1 MAAGGN
7 RDAIGTRSR
16 LTWDAGRRSATSG
29 RARAISQNDL
39 RAHFGLGEASRAEG
53 IDILWSSGWTETLR
67 DVAARQIVTVGE
79 GRGILRDAVRW
90 LTLLAL
96 RYRLLTE
103 RQFCPGADA
112 ASFRA
117 VTHDKHLGVGLSELS

>member
-1 MAAGGN
+1 V
-7 RDAIGTRSR
+7 
-16 LTWDAGRRSATSG
+16 
-29 RARAISQNDL
+29 
-39 RAHFGLGEASRAEG
+39 RAHFGLGEASRADR
-53 IDILWSSGWTETLR
+53 IDILRSSGRTETLR

-103 RQFCPGADA
+103 RQLAQ
-112 ASFRA
+112 R
-117 VTHDKHLGVGLSELS
+117 